1 MRVSGYD
8 YQRDSPLASVETQ
21 KLAHVPEGEEDM
33 SSYTEGQ
40 THQLVDKLE
49 AEGFTPDHVTKLG
62 QFGNLAGIKN
72 VLEGLAKIKPV
83 AEDATRVVTINETT
97 IVVNLTVAP
106 KLPFNGAE
114 VEDHVGE
121 GWAVVEKRPDGLY
134 VNGRKVVLYLSK
146 RQMNDKSSKGYD
158 LREELTGKPVLNANL
173 LDALADN
180 THLIPEDWK
189 KDERGDIRYIFFWA
203 TVYRHSDGYQCVRCL
218 YFSDDEWH
226 RSYIWLGTGFSGGYP
241 AALLAS

>member
-21 KLAHVPEGEEDM
+21 KLAHVPGEEDM

-62 QFGNLAGIKN
+62 QFGNLACIKN

-114 VEDHVGE
+114 
-121 GWAVVEKRPDGLY
+121 
-134 VNGRKVVLYLSK
+134 
-146 RQMNDKSSKGYD
+146 
-158 LREELTGKPVLNANL
+158 
-173 LDALADN
+173 
-180 THLIPEDWK
+180 
-189 KDERGDIRYIFFWA
+189 
-203 TVYRHSDGYQCVRCL
+203 
-218 YFSDDEWH
+218 
-226 RSYIWLGTGFSGGYP
+226 
-241 AALLAS
+241 